1 MNIKLKV
8 TIKIAEKVSKMG
20 PPEYS
25 EMEFSSKIRGFL
37 LDGGVSDIVLHT

>member
-8 TIKIAEKVSKMG
+8 TIKIAENVSKMG

-25 EMEFSSKIRGFL
+25 EMKFSSKIRGFL